1 MSEER
6 DVIRG
11 KLKQI
16 VFRNDDNGYTVARF
30 IVDDLQQ
37 RQVTITGYLPVFSE
51 DALMEL
57 SGSYVDH
64 PRYGMQFQVETF
76 HRVMPDDE
84 DSLIRFLSGSS
95 DKKRPNCTGQRAE
108 NDEQA
113 PDSDSGRVKRKR
125 RRSGKS
131 DPVLCRPW
139 SGDAQRHEAGADLR

>member
-1 MSEER
+1 MREMSEER

-76 HRVMPDDE
+76 HRVMPDEE
-84 DSLIRFLSGSS
+84 DSLIRFLSGPLIEGIG
-95 DKKRPNCTGQRAE
+95 KK
-108 NDEQA
+108 
-113 PDSDSGRVKRKR
+113 
-125 RRSGKS
+125 
-131 DPVLCRPW
+131 
-139 SGDAQRHEAGADLR
+139 